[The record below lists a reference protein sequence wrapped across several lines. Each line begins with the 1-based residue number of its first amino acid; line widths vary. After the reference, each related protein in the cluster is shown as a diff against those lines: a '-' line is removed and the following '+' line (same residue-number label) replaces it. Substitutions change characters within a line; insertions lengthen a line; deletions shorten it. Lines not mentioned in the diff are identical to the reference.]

1 LACAR
6 RGRGFSRPFEITAGK
21 RPPSGWSQ
29 RRGSLATRPPRHREP
44 DCLSSHFMAIYNR
57 LTLVITVKEEL
68 LHPRRETN
76 ERAAWY
82 EVRESHIAIADSDGT
97 WLLGVYSNCAC
108 KTTETRGLLSSSSS
122 DRFGSNNT
130 ARKPE
135 PPDVERESDITV
147 LREPDVWCSNVDGD
161 GSYHL
166 NTGGVLRSY
175 CSESP
180 TGHVL

>member
-1 LACAR
+1 
-6 RGRGFSRPFEITAGK
+6 
-21 RPPSGWSQ
+21 
-29 RRGSLATRPPRHREP
+29 
-44 DCLSSHFMAIYNR
+44 MAIYNR

-97 WLLGVYSNCAC
+97 WLLGVGLNCAC

-135 PPDVERESDITV
+135 PLDVERVGHNSATRAGCVV
-147 LREPDVWCSNVDGD
+147 LKFRRGWQLS
-161 GSYHL
+161 S
-166 NTGGVLRSY
+166 
-175 CSESP
+175 
-180 TGHVL
+180 